1 MTTTSEVLAG
11 VLRERDIS
19 QTQLA
24 KAIGV
29 TPQAVQQ
36 WCSGK
41 TTPRGMSLAK
51 LADYLKLS
59 PAVIQ
64 YGPQADST
72 PAKQTVV
79 ETEDGFVC
87 IPQFD
92 VSGSCGTGFD
102 NGSLALR
109 AIVGLVKVTVEW
121 LISKC
126 PGVNWRRLEVITAS
140 GSSMSPTIGN
150 LDFVFVDRSYTAVRG
165 DGIYVLTYCGD
176 TYIKRVQRQP
186 NGGLL
191 LISDN
196 PIYPPISIPAE
207 ELDTVT
213 VEGRCVI
220 YCKAGSL
227 M

>member
-11 VLRERDIS
+11 VLHERDIS

-29 TPQAVQQ
+29 SPQAVQQ

-41 TTPRGMSLAK
+41 TTPRGNSLVK
-51 LADYLKLS
+51 LAEYLKLS

-64 YGPQADST
+64 YGPLADST
-72 PAKQTVV
+72 PNKPTVV

-87 IPQFD
+87 IPQFE

-102 NGSLALR
+102 NGCLTIR
-109 AIVGLVKVTVEW
+109 AIVGLVKVTVQW
-121 LISKC
+121 LVSKC
-126 PGVNWRRLEVITAS
+126 PGVNWHRLEVITAS
-140 GSSMSPTIGN
+140 GNSMSPTIDD
-150 LDFVFVDRSYTAVRG
+150 LDFVFVDRSYSAVRG
-165 DGIYVLTYCGD
+165 DGIYVMTYCGD

-186 NGGLL
+186 KGGLL

-196 PIYPPISIPAE
+196 PIYPPIHIPAD

-213 VEGRCVI
+213 IEGRCVI
-220 YCKAGSL
+220 YCKGGSL

>member
-11 VLRERDIS
+11 IMHERDIS

-36 WCSGK
+36 WCAGK
-41 TTPRGMSLAK
+41 TAPRGNSLAR

-64 YGPQADST
+64 YGPTADAEPSR
-72 PAKQTVV
+72 PSVV
-79 ETEDGFVC
+79 ETEDGYVC

-92 VSGSCGTGFD
+92 VSGSCGTGVD
-102 NGSLALR
+102 NGSPMLR
-109 AIVGLVKVTVEW
+109 ALVGLVKVTEQW
-121 LISKC
+121 LNAKC
-126 PGVNWRRLEVITAS
+126 HGVNWRRLEVITAS
-140 GSSMSPTIGN
+140 GNSMAPTIN
-150 LDFVFVDRSYTAVRG
+150 DLDFVFVDRSYSAIHG

-186 NGGLL
+186 KGGLL

-196 PIYPPISIPAE
+196 PIYPPISIEAN

>member
-1 MTTTSEVLAG
+1 MTTTSEVLVG
-11 VLRERDIS
+11 VMHERDIS

-36 WCSGK
+36 WCAGK
-41 TTPRGMSLAK
+41 TAPRGNSLAR

-64 YGPQADST
+64 YGPLADATST
-72 PAKQTVV
+72 KPTVV
-79 ETEDGFVC
+79 ETEDGYVC

-102 NGSLALR
+102 NTCLAIR
-109 AIVGLVKVTVEW
+109 AIIGLVKVTVQW
-121 LISKC
+121 LNAKC
-126 PGVNWRRLEVITAS
+126 PGINWRRLEVITAN
-140 GSSMSPTIGN
+140 GNSMAPTVN
-150 LDFVFVDRSYTAVRG
+150 DLDFVFVDRSYSDVRG
-165 DGIYVLTYCGD
+165 DGIYVMTYCND

-186 NGGLL
+186 SGGLL

-196 PIYPPISIPAE
+196 PAYPPISIGAD

-213 VEGRCVI
+213 IEGRCVI
-220 YCKAGSL
+220 FCKAGSL